1 MANVSQISAAIS
13 AKQRYLALAAA
24 FLGWMFAGLQI
35 SSFALVTRPA
45 ILSMSEDRAPQSA
58 AGRVEAE
65 RDAKVW
71 FSWYQA
77 AFLLGAAAG
86 GWVFGALGDRVGR
99 ARALGYSVL
108 TYSVVAGA
116 GYFATTPEALL
127 AVRFISCLG
136 VGGVWPTA
144 VALVSETWSDFSR
157 PLLAGLLGTAANFGF
172 VFLGLLGGYRFIV
185 PEDWRWVMLV
195 CAAPAAIG
203 AATLLL
209 VREPPRWLAGRAAS
223 TKRRNSLGEVLRPPY
238 LRRTILGVVLAAV
251 PVVGTAVNAVW
262 VTPWSDHVSSQR
274 ANRGDADEAECD
286 VARPSQDRTRTV
298 RPKSV
303 QSSSWLPRFDDSRA
317 RAAWTQVTRS
327 SGAALGSLLGGW
339 LATLAGRRL
348 AYFLISLASLGIS
361 ATLYGRLDPS
371 MPHFSWFVF
380 ALGFAGVTYFGWL
393 PLYLPELF
401 PTRIRATG
409 TGVTFNSG
417 RVVAAVAAIATASA
431 IMSVD
436 NLNYAQI
443 GLWTSGIYAIGLVAI
458 LFAPD
463 TSQHGLE
470 D

>member
-1 MANVSQISAAIS
+1 MTNASRIAATTSAQ
-13 AKQRYLALAAA
+13 QRYLALAAA

-45 ILSMSEDRAPQSA
+45 VLSMSD
-58 AGRVEAE
+58 AGVAHSSSEQTKAGQAEAE

-77 AFLLGAAAG
+77 AFLLGAAVG
-86 GWVFGALGDRVGR
+86 GWVFGTLGDRVGR

-108 TYSVVAGA
+108 TYSVVAGI
-116 GYFATTPEALL
+116 GYFAATPEALL
-127 AVRFISCLG
+127 AVRFLSCLG
-136 VGGVWPTA
+136 VGGAWPTA

-157 PLLAGLLGTAANFGF
+157 PMLAGLLGTAANFGF
-172 VFLGLLGGYRFIV
+172 VLLGLLGGYRFIV

-203 AATLLL
+203 VATLLF
-209 VREPPRWLAGRAAS
+209 VREPARWLAGRAAIA
-223 TKRRNSLGEVLRPPY
+223 KPRNSLGEVLRPPY

-262 VTPWSDHVSSQR
+262 VTPWSDHVASQR
-274 ANRGDADEAECD
+274 ANRIG
-286 VARPSQDRTRTV
+286 VVRPPHEIAHGDRTRSPETH
-298 RPKSV
+298 
-303 QSSSWLPRFDDSRA
+303 SWLPRFDDSRA
-317 RAAWTQVTRS
+317 KAALTQVSRS
-327 SGAALGSLLGGW
+327 SGAALGSLFGGW

-361 ATLYGRLDPS
+361 ATLYGSLNPS
-371 MPHFSWFVF
+371 MPNFSWFVF

-409 TGVTFNSG
+409 TGITFNTG
-417 RVVAAVAAIATASA
+417 RVVAAVAAIATATA

-443 GLWTSGIYAIGLVAI
+443 GLWTSGVYAIGLIAI

-463 TSQHGLE
+463 TSQRGLE